1 MMRAPQPTLVLNTHA
16 DPLFTHAEMER
27 AEAMLGRVY
36 AASGQPENFRCSW
49 YPGHHQFNRA
59 MQAEAFAWLDRW
71 LV

>member
-1 MMRAPQPTLVLNTHA
+1 
-16 DPLFTHAEMER
+16 MER

-59 MQAEAFAWLDRW
+59 MQAEAFGWFEQWLK
-71 LV
+71 